1 VVRHSRGSFELAW
14 RGGLA
19 ALLVLAIVR
28 QPVCAQQVY
37 KSVDASGH
45 VVYSDRGS
53 NKTAEPTAVHVEQPD
68 PAEVARIA
76 KEQAVLNADDQAR
89 SKQQAAAD
97 KEKAAADRRKD
108 QACQNAKNNYFR
120 LRDTGRLYKRDAD
133 GNRVYYSDTEL
144 DAMRDD
150 AKRAMTSSCGA

>member
-1 VVRHSRGSFELAW
+1 VRHCRRSFEFAW
-14 RGGLA
+14 RGCLA
-19 ALLVLAIVR
+19 ALLALAVVR
-28 QPVCAQQVY
+28 EPLYAQQVY
-37 KSVDASGH
+37 KSVDADGH
-45 VVYSDRGS
+45 LVYSDRGS
-53 NKTAEPTAVHVEQPD
+53 NKTAAPTTVNVEQPD

-108 QACQNAKNNYFR
+108 QACQTARNNYFR
-120 LRDTGRLYKRDAD
+120 LRDTGRLYKRDTD

-150 AKRAMTSSCGA
+150 AQRARTASCGT

>member
-1 VVRHSRGSFELAW
+1 MRHYRRSFEFAW
-14 RGGLA
+14 RGCLA
-19 ALLVLAIVR
+19 ALVALGSVR
-28 QPVCAQQVY
+28 EPLYAQQVY
-37 KSVDASGH
+37 KSVDADGH

-53 NKTAEPTAVHVEQPD
+53 NKTAEPTAVRVEQPD

-76 KEQAVLNADDQAR
+76 KEQAVLNADDQVR

-120 LRDTGRLYKRDAD
+120 LRDTGRLYKRDSD
-133 GNRVYYSDTEL
+133 GNRVYYSDSEL
-144 DAMRDD
+144 DAMRDE
-150 AKRAMTSSCGA
+150 AKRAMTASCGT

>member
-1 VVRHSRGSFELAW
+1 MRHCRRSFKFAW

-19 ALLVLAIVR
+19 ALLVLAAVR
-28 QPVCAQQVY
+28 EPLYAQQVY
-37 KSVDASGH
+37 KSVDADGH

-53 NKTAEPTAVHVEQPD
+53 NKTAAPTAVRVEQPD

-76 KEQAVLNADDQAR
+76 KEQAVLKADDQAR

-97 KEKAAADRRKD
+97 KEKAAADRRKE

-133 GNRVYYSDTEL
+133 GNRVYYSDAEL

-150 AKRAMTSSCGA
+150 AKRAMTNSCGT